1 MVTMKGNLIT
11 LEPLCI
17 EKHTKGYFDV
27 LKDEKIHRYTGNVVP
42 ANIDEVRIL
51 LMKYEMYFV
60 NWMII
65 DNNTQNVIGIMRLGK
80 PEMENGILIAGES
93 EFLSSQYWRKGHM
106 KEAKRLFY
114 QYVFDE
120 LSVDVLFAD
129 AWAGNINSIKSL
141 ESYGYERIESR
152 KEIFSKTGK
161 PTEKYIY
168 ILSKDIYHSNFRK
181 ELV

>member
-1 MVTMKGNLIT
+1 MVTMNGNLIA
-11 LEPLCI
+11 LEPLCVD
-17 EKHTKGYFDV
+17 KHTKGYFDV
-27 LKDEKIHRYTGNVVP
+27 LQDEKIHKYTGSIVP
-42 ANIDEVRIL
+42 ANMDETRML
-51 LMKYEMYFV
+51 LIKYEKYFM

-65 DNNTQNVIGIMRLGK
+65 ENNTQNVIGIMRLGK

-129 AWAGNINSIKSL
+129 VWTGNVNSIKSL
-141 ESYGYERIESR
+141 ESYGYELIETR
-152 KEIFSKTGK
+152 QEIFSKTGK

-168 ILSKDIYHSNFRK
+168 ALSKDTYHSNFK
-181 ELV
+181 KKLV

>member
-27 LKDEKIHRYTGNVVP
+27 LQDEKIHRYTGNVVP
-42 ANIDEVRIL
+42 DNIDEVRTL

-65 DNNTQNVIGIMRLGK
+65 DNNTKNVIGIMRLGK

-93 EFLSSQYWRKGHM
+93 EFLSSQYWRKRHM

-152 KEIFSKTGK
+152 QEIFSKTGK

-181 ELV
+181 ESV